1 MNKFFFN
8 TYAIIEIISGNEKY
22 KKYLDSEMMTTKLN
36 LMELYY
42 QFIKEN
48 EPKRAEYYY
57 QKYLPNCIE
66 ISDNIIK
73 TSMKLRYKMKKE
85 KKNISYVDVIG
96 YTISINEKIKFLT
109 GDNAFKDALNVEYVK

>member
-1 MNKFFFN
+1 MNKFFFD

-22 KKYLDSEMMTTKLN
+22 KKYLGSEMITTKLN

-57 QKYLPNCIE
+57 RKYLQNCIE
-66 ISDNIIK
+66 ISDKIIK
-73 TSMKLRYKMKKE
+73 TSML
-85 KKNISYVDVIG
+85 
-96 YTISINEKIKFLT
+96 
-109 GDNAFKDALNVEYVK
+109 